1 MGSLWSKTV
10 DEEHLK
16 FMITNPDAWVVK
28 GYPPIMPTMSL
39 AEKKELAC
47 YVLDFALAVLVKLN
61 HIQADSKRF

>member
-16 FMITNPDAWVVK
+16 FMITNPDTWVVK

-47 YVLDFALAVLVKLN
+47 YVLDFA
-61 HIQADSKRF
+61 